1 MSELI
6 GGKWTP
12 VEPLAVMWNPE
23 SDTDYQVITIQIADH
38 YGMNAHREASVSDR
52 VDVVAQA
59 IWRAGYPRES
69 DGRTWHDL
77 VNKRY
82 FRAMA
87 QAAID
92 ALELTTEEWGYS
104 WAPGKECEGL
114 HAGESLEEAQRIID
128 ALNGLY
134 PAAPNLRYPV
144 SRLVSPWVR
153 KDNSDE

>member
-1 MSELI
+1 MS
-6 GGKWTP
+6 
-12 VEPLAVMWNPE
+12 
-23 SDTDYQVITIQIADH
+23 DQ
-38 YGMNAHREASVSDR
+38 

-59 IWRAGYPRES
+59 IWRADPIRS
-69 DGRTWHDL
+69 
-77 VNKRY
+77 VNCPAIPDNWRP
-82 FRAMA
+82 FLQGMA

-92 ALELTTEEWGYS
+92 ALGLTTEEWGYS

-144 SRLVSPWVR
+144 SRLVSSWVR
-153 KDNSDE
+153 KDNTNE